1 MKTSEKVKMENQ
13 KLRFFKKGGTLE
25 DWNELLQS
33 GLLPHQMSWVDAK
46 GHDDIL
52 SYAESVLGKG
62 FVMEY
67 ECHDWDGRAQGKAC
81 LRFDHW
87 SEVGRGFWLE
97 IIWLQVTVT
106 MSGTANIT

>member
-1 MKTSEKVKMENQ
+1 MKTSEKVKMESQ
-13 KLRFFKKGGTLE
+13 KLRFFKKGGALE

-67 ECHDWDGRAQGKAC
+67 ECHDWPSSGESMPPIGVRLVED
-81 LRFDHW
+81 
-87 SEVGRGFWLE
+87 FWLE

-106 MSGTANIT
+106 VSGTANIT